1 MIYRDYRAAC
11 FRAEA
16 LLLIIIIII
25 MTFFFGQQLALGG
38 ARYGGRDYLFVA
50 LVVGGTI
57 LLTVGGESSSSS
69 SSPLLHDDS
78 TAGGGLSPNNHN
90 GNGGHSSWTSV
101 LCIIGSLAMDG
112 ITAGLQKHIQ
122 TVTQPN
128 VYDFLTFTNTA
139 MVVIAFSISILSN
152 EWRDGMNYLRQNPR
166 CVSILWR
173 CCLCSAIGQSFI
185 FYIIATFDPL
195 VLSTITTT
203 RKILS
208 VLLSIFLKGH
218 VLTQQGVTGLG
229 MALTGLLI
237 EIQGKLFSNRRRS
250 TTTTAAATTT
260 TTTVT
265 KTKQSKRPAGW

>member
-1 MIYRDYRAAC
+1 
-11 FRAEA
+11 
-16 LLLIIIIII
+16 
-25 MTFFFGQQLALGG
+25 LGG

-69 SSPLLHDDS
+69 SHDDS
-78 TAGGGLSPNNHN
+78 TAGEGSPNHNINNN
-90 GNGGHSSWTSV
+90 GNGHSSWPSV

-112 ITAGLQKHIQ
+112 ITAGLQKQIQ

-139 MVVIAFSISILSN
+139 MVVIAFSMSVLSN
-152 EWRDGMNYLRQNPR
+152 EWRDGTNYLRQNPR

-185 FYIIATFDPL
+185 FFIIATFDPL

-229 MALTGLLI
+229 MAVTGLLI

-250 TTTTAAATTT
+250 IAVTTATTT
-260 TTTVT
+260 TTAT
-265 KTKQSKRPAGW
+265 KTKQKKRPAGW

>member
-1 MIYRDYRAAC
+1 
-11 FRAEA
+11 
-16 LLLIIIIII
+16 
-25 MTFFFGQQLALGG
+25 LGG

-69 SSPLLHDDS
+69 QSSSHDDS
-78 TAGGGLSPNNHN
+78 TGTAGEGSPSNN
-90 GNGGHSSWTSV
+90 GNGHSSWTSV

-112 ITAGLQKHIQ
+112 ITAGLQKQIQ

-139 MVVIAFSISILSN
+139 MVVIAFSVSILSN
-152 EWRDGMNYLRQNPR
+152 EWREGTNYLRQNPR

-185 FYIIATFDPL
+185 FFIIATFDPL

-229 MALTGLLI
+229 MAVTGLLI

-250 TTTTAAATTT
+250 IATTATTTATTT
-260 TTTVT
+260 TTTA
-265 KTKQSKRPAGW
+265 KTKQKKRPAGW

>member
-1 MIYRDYRAAC
+1 VNIVLLLVSVPTSLC
-11 FRAEA
+11 TA
-16 LLLIIIIII
+16 LLLIIIMIA
-25 MTFFFGQQLALGG
+25 FFWQQLALGG

-57 LLTVGGESSSSS
+57 LLTVGGESSSSPSPS
-69 SSPLLHDDS
+69 SHDDS
-78 TAGGGLSPNNHN
+78 TADGGSPNNSHN
-90 GNGGHSSWTSV
+90 SGNGGHSSWTSV

-112 ITAGLQKHIQ
+112 ITAGLQKQIQ

-139 MVVIAFSISILSN
+139 MVVIAFSVSVLSN
-152 EWRDGMNYLRQNPR
+152 EWRDGTNYLQQNPR

-185 FYIIATFDPL
+185 FFIIATFDPL

-250 TTTTAAATTT
+250 IATATTTTATTT
-260 TTTVT
+260 A
-265 KTKQSKRPAGW
+265 KTKQKKRPAGW